1 MSLDKK
7 FTEFSV
13 QVYGNLDKYNDVLS
27 KARVRIFY
35 KGANR
40 NGTYI
45 TDEFADKL
53 ISSLPY
59 VPVKGIYDEEDE
71 DFTDH
76 GIRRNEG
83 RIYGIV
89 PENPNFAWESHLDED
104 GVERTYACADVL
116 LFTALYGESFQI
128 SGKAQSM
135 ELYQNSLRGEFQIIN
150 GQKYFVFS
158 DGCFLGLQALGNGV
172 EPCFEGASFFSLYDS
187 LTEMVRKLDA
197 YNLNNNKG
205 EQGMVINFKLSDN
218 QKYNMIFDL
227 VNPNFN
233 EAGGWVIEEMIDQV
247 YDEYAI
253 GYLMN
258 ENKHERIYYTKNDDT
273 DSLQIDKR
281 EDCYI
286 VDVNG
291 REKEVLS
298 TVQKLNGNT
307 FEKLDE
313 KFENAEK
320 VEKENSEF
328 TQKITEQEATI
339 STLTMEKENLST
351 ELNTVKENY
360 QALDSEKTELE
371 NQINEL
377 NEYKLGKERE
387 EKEEVIDKYS
397 TQLSKETLDQFKE
410 KIDEY
415 TKDDLDKEL
424 AYTLVTSKPSI
435 FNLKAGENI
444 IPKDTPKTGVEAI
457 LDKHMK

>member
-76 GIRRNEG
+76 GVRRNEG

-89 PENPNFAWESHLDED
+89 PENPNFAWETHLDED

-158 DGCFLGLQALGNGV
+158 DGCFLGLQALGDGV

-187 LTEMVRKLDA
+187 LTEMVRKLDS

-218 QKYNMIFDL
+218 QKYNMIFEL

-233 EAGGWVIEEMIDQV
+233 EVGGWVIEEMIDQV

-258 ENKHERIYYTKNDDT
+258 EDKHERIYYTKNDDT

-286 VDVNG
+286 VDVNE

-339 STLTMEKENLST
+339 STLTTEKENLST
-351 ELNTVKENY
+351 ELNTAKGNY
-360 QALDSEKTELE
+360 QALDSQKTELE
-371 NQINEL
+371 NQIKEL

-387 EKEEVIDKYS
+387 EKEEIIDKYS

>member
-76 GIRRNEG
+76 GVRRNEG

-89 PENPNFAWESHLDED
+89 PENPNFAWETHLDED

-135 ELYQNSLRGEFQIIN
+135 ELYQNSLRGDFQIIN

-158 DGCFLGLQALGNGV
+158 DGCFLGLQALGDGV

-273 DSLQIDKR
+273 DSLQIDKK
-281 EDCYI
+281 EECYI
-286 VDVNG
+286 VDVNE

-339 STLTMEKENLST
+339 STLTMEKGNLST
-351 ELNTVKENY
+351 ELNTAKENY
-360 QALDSEKTELE
+360 QALDSEKTKLE

-387 EKEEVIDKYS
+387 EKEEIIDKYS

>member
-76 GIRRNEG
+76 GVRRNEG

-89 PENPNFAWESHLDED
+89 PENPNFAWETHLDED

-158 DGCFLGLQALGNGV
+158 DGCFLGLQALGDGV

-218 QKYNMIFDL
+218 QKYNMIFEL

-233 EAGGWVIEEMIDQV
+233 EVGGWVIEEMIDQV

-258 ENKHERIYYTKNDDT
+258 EDKHERIYYTKNDDT

-286 VDVNG
+286 VDVNE

-307 FEKLDE
+307 FEKLEE

-339 STLTMEKENLST
+339 STLTTEKENLST
-351 ELNTVKENY
+351 ELNTAKGNY
-360 QALDSEKTELE
+360 QALDSQKTELE
-371 NQINEL
+371 NQIKEL

-387 EKEEVIDKYS
+387 EKEEIIDKYS

>member
-76 GIRRNEG
+76 GVRRNEG

-89 PENPNFAWESHLDED
+89 PENPNFAWETHLDED

-158 DGCFLGLQALGNGV
+158 DGCFLGLQALGDGV

-273 DSLQIDKR
+273 DSLQIDKK
-281 EDCYI
+281 EECYI
-286 VDVNG
+286 VDVNE

-328 TQKITEQEATI
+328 TQKIAEQEATI

-351 ELNTVKENY
+351 ELNTAKENY
-360 QALDSEKTELE
+360 QALDSEKTKLE
-371 NQINEL
+371 NQINDL

>member
-76 GIRRNEG
+76 GVRRNEG

-89 PENPNFAWESHLDED
+89 PENPNFAWETHLDED

-158 DGCFLGLQALGNGV
+158 DGCFLGLQALGDGV

-197 YNLNNNKG
+197 YNLNKDKG

-218 QKYNMIFDL
+218 QKYNMIFEL

-258 ENKHERIYYTKNDDT
+258 ENRHERIYYTKNDDT

-320 VEKENSEF
+320 VEKENFEF

-351 ELNTVKENY
+351 ELNTEKENY
-360 QALDSEKTELE
+360 QALDSQKTELE
-371 NQINEL
+371 NQIKEL

-387 EKEEVIDKYS
+387 EKESIIDKYS
-397 TQLSKETLDQFKE
+397 TQLSKETLAQFKE

>member
-76 GIRRNEG
+76 GVRRNEG

-89 PENPNFAWESHLDED
+89 PENPNFAWETHLDED

-135 ELYQNSLRGEFQIIN
+135 ELYQNSLRGDFQIIN

-158 DGCFLGLQALGNGV
+158 DGCFLGLQALGDGV

-233 EAGGWVIEEMIDQV
+233 EAGGWVIDEMIDQV

-339 STLTMEKENLST
+339 STLTTEKENLST

-360 QALDSEKTELE
+360 QALDSEKTKLE

-387 EKEEVIDKYS
+387 EKEEIIDKYS

>member
-1 MSLDKK
+1 MDLDKK

-40 NGTYI
+40 NGAYI

-59 VPVKGIYDEEDE
+59 VPVKGIYDEEDK

-89 PENPNFAWESHLDED
+89 PENPNFAWQSHLDED
-104 GVERTYACADVL
+104 GVERIYACCDVL

-135 ELYQNSLRGEFQIIN
+135 ELYKKSLRGNFQIIN
-150 GQKYFVFS
+150 GQRYFVYTE
-158 DGCFLGLQALGNGV
+158 GCFLGLQALGNNV
-172 EPCFEGASFFSLYDS
+172 EPCFEGASFFSLYES
-187 LTEMVRKLDA
+187 LTEMIKKLDK
-197 YNLNNNKG
+197 YNLNENKG
-205 EQGMVINFKLSDN
+205 EQGMAINFKLSDN

-233 EAGGWVIEEMIDQV
+233 EAGGWVIEEMVNEV
-247 YDEYAI
+247 YDKYAI
-253 GYLMN
+253 GYRIDTD
-258 ENKHERIYYTKNDDT
+258 KYERIYYTKNDDT
-273 DSLQIDKR
+273 DSLQIDRK

-286 VDVNG
+286 VDVNE

-298 TVQKLNGNT
+298 TVQKLNGDT

-313 KFENAEK
+313 KFENMEK

-328 TQKITEQEATI
+328 TQKIAEQKATI
-339 STLTMEKENLST
+339 STLTTEKENLST
-351 ELNTVKENY
+351 ELNTAKENY
-360 QALDSEKTELE
+360 QALDSEKANLE
-371 NQINEL
+371 NQISDL
-377 NEYKLGKERE
+377 NEYKLGKEKE
-387 EKEEVIDKYS
+387 EKEAIIDKYS
-397 TQLSKETLDQFKE
+397 TQLSNETLDQFKE

-435 FNLKAGENI
+435 FNLKAGERI
-444 IPKDTPKTGVEAI
+444 IPKDTPKTGIEAI

>member
-76 GIRRNEG
+76 GVRRNEG

-89 PENPNFAWESHLDED
+89 PENPNFAWETHLDED

-135 ELYQNSLRGEFQIIN
+135 ELYQNSLRGDFQIIN

-158 DGCFLGLQALGNGV
+158 DGCFLGLQALGDGV

-273 DSLQIDKR
+273 DSLQIDKK
-281 EDCYI
+281 EECYI
-286 VDVNG
+286 VDVNE

-351 ELNTVKENY
+351 ELNTAKENY
-360 QALDSEKTELE
+360 QALDSQKTELE
-371 NQINEL
+371 NQIKEL

>member
-76 GIRRNEG
+76 GVRRNEG

-89 PENPNFAWESHLDED
+89 PENPNFAWETHLDED

-158 DGCFLGLQALGNGV
+158 DGCFLGLQALGDGV

-197 YNLNNNKG
+197 YNLNKDKG

-233 EAGGWVIEEMIDQV
+233 EAGGWVVEEMIDQV

-351 ELNTVKENY
+351 ELNTAKENY
-360 QALDSEKTELE
+360 QALYSQKTELE
-371 NQINEL
+371 NQIKEL

-387 EKEEVIDKYS
+387 EKESVIDKYS

>member
-76 GIRRNEG
+76 GVRRNEG

-89 PENPNFAWESHLDED
+89 PENPNFAWETHLDED

-135 ELYQNSLRGEFQIIN
+135 ELYQNSLRGDFQIIN

-158 DGCFLGLQALGNGV
+158 DGCFLGLQALGDGV

-197 YNLNNNKG
+197 YNLNNNTG

-273 DSLQIDKR
+273 DSLQIDKK
-281 EDCYI
+281 EECYI
-286 VDVNG
+286 VDVNE

-351 ELNTVKENY
+351 ELNTAKENY
-360 QALDSEKTELE
+360 QALDSQKTELE
-371 NQINEL
+371 NQIKEL

>member
-76 GIRRNEG
+76 GVRRNEG

-89 PENPNFAWESHLDED
+89 PENPNFAWETHLDED

-135 ELYQNSLRGEFQIIN
+135 ELYQNSLRGDFQIIN

-158 DGCFLGLQALGNGV
+158 DGCFLGLQALGDGV

-360 QALDSEKTELE
+360 QALDSEKTKLE

-387 EKEEVIDKYS
+387 EKEEIIDKYS

>member
-76 GIRRNEG
+76 GVRRNEG

-89 PENPNFAWESHLDED
+89 PENPNFAWETHLDED

-158 DGCFLGLQALGNGV
+158 DGCFLGLQALGDGV

-273 DSLQIDKR
+273 DSLQIDKK
-281 EDCYI
+281 EECYI
-286 VDVNG
+286 VDVNE

-351 ELNTVKENY
+351 ELNTAKENY

-371 NQINEL
+371 NQIKEL

>member
-76 GIRRNEG
+76 GVRRNEG

-104 GVERTYACADVL
+104 GVERIYACADVL

-135 ELYQNSLRGEFQIIN
+135 ELYKNSLRGESQIIN

-158 DGCFLGLQALGNGV
+158 DGCFLGLQALGDSV

-197 YNLNNNKG
+197 YNLNKDKG

-233 EAGGWVIEEMIDQV
+233 EAGGWVIDEMIDQV

-258 ENKHERIYYTKNDDT
+258 ENRHERIYYTKNDDT
-273 DSLQIDKR
+273 DSLQIDKK
-281 EDCYI
+281 EDCFI
-286 VDVNG
+286 VDVNE

-320 VEKENSEF
+320 VEKENSELL
-328 TQKITEQEATI
+328 K
-339 STLTMEKENLST
+339 
-351 ELNTVKENY
+351 
-360 QALDSEKTELE
+360 
-371 NQINEL
+371 
-377 NEYKLGKERE
+377 KLR
-387 EKEEVIDKYS
+387 
-397 TQLSKETLDQFKE
+397 SKRLQF
-410 KIDEY
+410 
-415 TKDDLDKEL
+415 L
-424 AYTLVTSKPSI
+424 
-435 FNLKAGENI
+435 
-444 IPKDTPKTGVEAI
+444 
-457 LDKHMK
+457 H